1 MLDFLKISIRNKK
14 DTVEVYPEFVVD
26 GSEDLM
32 IRGSDFYAIWDE
44 TTGLWIKDEK
54 TAIRMIDKEL
64 KTFAKEYES
73 MTGVVPKVLYL
84 RYSSTKMIDAWHKY
98 VQKQMT
104 DNYHELDSVVVFED
118 TTTKKDD
125 YASKKLPYSL
135 KETDI
140 SAYEELISTLYEPE
154 ERRKIEWAIGS
165 IVAGE
170 SSKIQKFL
178 VMYGSAGTGKSTI
191 LNIIQDLFQGY
202 YVVFDAKALG
212 SSTNLFA
219 MECFKNEPLV
229 AIQHDGDLSK
239 IEDNTRLNSI
249 VSHEE
254 MLMNEKFRSAYSIRP
269 NAFLFM
275 GTNKPVKIT
284 DAKSGIIRRLIDV
297 SPSGRKVPFKKYND
311 LTSKIKF
318 ELGGIALH
326 CLNVYQDDPTYYNNY
341 ITQTML
347 GASNDFYNYVIDS
360 YDVFKRDDG
369 TTLKAAWEMY
379 KTYCNDAKVPYP
391 MSMRSFKEELK
402 NYFKEFSERR
412 RLNDGTFARNLYRGF
427 LSDKFIT
434 IKDEVVEEPPTLV
447 FQNGPS
453 LLDEVLKDCPA
464 QLASDKETPQFKWE
478 NITTT
483 LKDLD
488 TSKIHYVRV
497 PENHIVIDFD
507 LKDESGNKSFEKN
520 LEAASKWPLTYAE
533 LSKGGEGIHLHY
545 IYTGDVSK
553 LSSIYAPNIEI
564 KVFSGKSSLR
574 RKLTKCND
582 VPIATINSGLPLK
595 GDKKKVVDF
604 DAVKSEMGLR
614 SLIMR
619 NLKKEIHPATAPSVD
634 FINKI
639 LDDAYNSGLKYD
651 VTDLRPSI
659 SSFAANSSHQA
670 ERCLKVVSKMK
681 FKSEE
686 PSLLNETRE
695 TPIVFYDVEVFP
707 NLFIICWKTEGH
719 NTVKM
724 INPSPAEVEDL
735 LQYRL
740 VGFNC
745 RRYDN
750 HILYARLMGYNNE
763 QLYNQSQRII
773 NGSKNA
779 FFGEA
784 YNLSYADVYDFSSKK
799 QSLKK
804 FEIELGIHH
813 QELGYRWDEAV
824 PEDKW
829 DMVANYCVNDVIATE
844 AVWKARQADLTARK
858 VLSELSG
865 LPINETTRKHITKIL
880 IGDDKTADHV
890 YTNLATGEQTRDTG
904 GKYRNAFPGYEFVQ
918 DETGK
923 WHNMYRGTDVG
934 FGGYVYAEPGMYGN
948 VVTLDVGNMHGASI
962 IALNKFGVYTDRFRE
977 IREARMAI
985 KAKDFDKAKMM
996 LGGKLAPYLT
1006 DESSAND
1013 LQAALKL
1020 VLNST
1025 YGISAATFDNPLRD
1039 PRDKNNIIAL
1049 RGALFMRTLQ
1059 DEVQAR
1065 GYTVAH
1071 IKTDSIKIPD
1081 ATPEIIEFVV
1091 EFGKKYGYDFE
1102 IESEYEKMCLV
1113 NDAVYIAK
1121 YKEPKMDKKTGKL
1134 IWWAATG
1141 TQFQIPYVF
1150 KTLFS
1155 KEPIEFEDKCE
1166 TKTVSTALYLDL
1178 NEDLSDVSEL
1188 EKERSALYKEWSE
1201 SSAPIRDATEMLE
1214 GYDEDIAKGHNYVFV
1229 GKVGLFCP
1237 IKPGCGGGL
1246 LLREK
1251 SDGGYSAATG
1261 SKGYRWLEAETVK
1274 LLDKEEDID
1283 EGYYHTLIDNAIASI
1298 SEYGDFEWFVSDDPY
1313 VPMNI
1318 PK

>member
-14 DTVEVYPEFVVD
+14 DSVEIYPEFMV
-26 GSEDLM
+26 GNFKDLM
-32 IRGSDFYAIWDE
+32 IRGSDFYAIWNEDTGMWSRDE
-44 TTGLWIKDEK
+44 IV
-54 TAIRMIDKEL
+54 AIALIDGEL
-64 KTFAKEYES
+64 NKFAREYEENFF
-73 MTGVVPKVLYL
+73 TKPKVLYL
-84 RYSSTKMIDAWHKY
+84 KYSSTKMIDSWHKY
-98 VQKQMT
+98 VQKQLP
-104 DNYHELDSVVVFED
+104 DNYHELDTTVTFADEITKRED
-118 TTTKKDD
+118 
-125 YASKKLPYSL
+125 YVSKKLPYSL
-135 KETDI
+135 MDTDI
-140 SAYEELISTLYEPE
+140 SAYDELISTLYDPE

-170 SSKIQKFL
+170 SSKIQKFI
-178 VMYGSAGTGKSTI
+178 VMYGSAGTGKSTV
-191 LNIIQDLFQGY
+191 LNIIQTMFKGY
-202 YVVFDAKALG
+202 YSVFDAKALG
-212 SSTNLFA
+212 TSSNVFA
-219 MECFKNEPLV
+219 MECFKNNPLI
-229 AIQHDGDLSK
+229 AIQHDGDLSR

-254 MLMNEKFRSAYSIRP
+254 MTMNEKFKSAYSLKI

-275 GTNKPVKIT
+275 GTNRPVKIT

-297 SPSGRKVPFKKYND
+297 SPSGRKIPFKRYMD
-311 LTSKIKF
+311 LTDKINF
-318 ELGGIALH
+318 ELGGIAKH
-326 CLNVYQDDPTYYNNY
+326 CLSVYKEDPSYYDKY
-341 ITQTML
+341 VTEIML
-347 GASNDFYNYVIDS
+347 GESNDFYNFVLDS
-360 YDVFKRDDG
+360 YDVFKREDG
-369 TTLKAAWEMY
+369 VTLKAAWEMY
-379 KTYCNDAKVPYP
+379 NTYCTEAKVPYP
-391 MSMRSFKEELK
+391 MSMRVFKAELK
-402 NYFKEFSERR
+402 NYFKSFIERKH
-412 RLNDGTFARNLYRGF
+412 LPNNVFARNMYVGF
-427 LSDKFIT
+427 LTDKFVT
-434 IKDEVVEEPPTLV
+434 VRDEPEEPPPSII

-464 QLASDKETPQFKWE
+464 QLANENETPQFKWE
-478 NITTT
+478 NVSTT

-488 TSKIHYVRV
+488 TSKTHYVRV

-507 LKDESGNKSFEKN
+507 LKDENGNKSFEKN
-520 LEAASKWPLTYAE
+520 LEAASKWPSTYAE
-533 LSKGGEGIHLHY
+533 LSKGGQGIHLHY
-545 IYTGDVSK
+545 IYSGDVSK
-553 LSSIYAPNIEI
+553 LSSIYAPDIEI

-574 RKLTKCND
+574 RRLSKCND
-582 VPIATINSGLPLK
+582 VPIATINSGLPVK
-595 GDKKKVVDF
+595 GDKKKMVDF
-604 DAVKSEMGLR
+604 DAVKSEKGLR
-614 SLIMR
+614 SLIMK

-634 FINKI
+634 FIYKI
-639 LDDAYNSGLKYD
+639 LEDAYASDLKYD

-659 SSFAANSSHQA
+659 SSFAANSTHQA
-670 ERCLKVVSKMK
+670 ERCLKVVNKMK

-686 PSLLNETRE
+686 PSLMVDSRE
-695 TPIVFYDVEVFP
+695 APIVFYDVEVFP
-707 NLFIICWKTEGH
+707 NLFIICWKAEGKS
-719 NTVKM
+719 TVKM
-724 INPSPAEVEDL
+724 INPSPAEVEEL
-735 LQYRL
+735 MKYRL

-750 HILYARLMGYNNE
+750 HILYARLMGYNNL

-773 NGSKNA
+773 GGSKNA

-784 YNLSYADVYDFSSKK
+784 YNISYADVYDFSSKK

-813 QELGYRWDEAV
+813 QELGYRWDEPV

-829 DMVANYCVNDVIATE
+829 MMVADYCVNDVVATE
-844 AVWKARQADLTARK
+844 AVWNARQADLTARK
-858 VLSELSG
+858 VLAELSG

-890 YTNLATGEQTRDTG
+890 YTDFATGEQTRDTG
-904 GKYRNAFPGYEFVQ
+904 NKFINHFPGYEFVQ
-918 DETGK
+918 DENGK

-985 KAKDFDKAKMM
+985 KAKDFDKAKTM
-996 LGGKLAPYLT
+996 LGGKLAKYLT
-1006 DESSAND
+1006 NESDADD

-1025 YGISAATFDNPLRD
+1025 YGIAAATFDNPLRD

-1049 RGALFMRTLQ
+1049 RGALFMRSLQ

-1081 ATPEIIEFVV
+1081 ATPNIIEFVK
-1091 EFGKKYGYDFE
+1091 EYGKKYGYEFE

-1121 YKEPKMDKKTGKL
+1121 YKKPKIDKKTGKE
-1134 IWWAATG
+1134 IWWSATG
-1141 TQFQIPYVF
+1141 AQFQIPYVF
-1150 KTLFS
+1150 KSLFS
-1155 KEPIEFEDKCE
+1155 KEKIEFADKCE
-1166 TKTVSTALYLDL
+1166 TKTVSTALYLDM
-1178 NEDLSDVSEL
+1178 NEEL
-1188 EKERSALYKEWSE
+1188 PE
-1201 SSAPIRDATEMLE
+1201 
-1214 GYDEDIAKGHNYVFV
+1214 DEHNYVFV

-1251 SDGGYSAATG
+1251 SDGGYAAATG

-1274 LLDKEEDID
+1274 LLGKEDCID
-1283 EGYYHTLIDNAIASI
+1283 EGYYIAQVDNAIASI

-1313 VPMNI
+1313 VPMNV

>member
-1 MLDFLKISIRNKK
+1 MLDFLKISVRNKK
-14 DTVEVYPEFVVD
+14 GDTEIYPEFIVD
-26 GSEDLM
+26 TSKDLM
-32 IRGSDFYAIWDE
+32 IRGSDFYAIWNED
-44 TTGLWIKDEK
+44 TGLWSREETVAIKL
-54 TAIRMIDKEL
+54 IDKEL
-64 KTFAKEYES
+64 KKFAKEYEQ
-73 MTGVVPKVLYL
+73 MTGITPKVLYL
-84 RYSSTKMIDAWHKY
+84 RYSSTKMIDAWNKY
-98 VQKQMT
+98 IQKQLP
-104 DNYHELDSVVVFED
+104 DNYHELDPQVTFED
-118 TTTKKDD
+118 TVTKKED
-125 YASKKLPYSL
+125 YVSKKLPYSL

-140 SAYEELISTLYEPE
+140 KAYDELMSTLYDPE

-170 SSKIQKFL
+170 SSKIQKFI
-178 VMYGSAGTGKSTI
+178 VMYGSAGTGKSTV
-191 LNIIQDLFQGY
+191 LNIIQDLFKGY
-202 YVVFDAKALG
+202 YVVFDAKSIG
-212 SSTNLFA
+212 TSNNIFA
-219 MECFKNEPLV
+219 MECFKNEPII

-254 MLMNEKFRSAYSIRP
+254 MLMNEKFRSAYTIRP
-269 NAFLFM
+269 KAFLFM
-275 GTNKPVKIT
+275 GTNRPVKIT

-297 SPSGRKVPFKKYND
+297 SPSGRKVPFKKYNE

-326 CLNVYQDDPTYYNNY
+326 CLEVYQDDPTYYNNY
-341 ITQTML
+341 ITKTML
-347 GASNDFYNYVIDS
+347 GESNDFYNYVLDS
-360 YDVFKRDDG
+360 YDVFKENDEI
-369 TTLKAAWEMY
+369 TLKTAWEMY
-379 KTYCNDAKVPYP
+379 KTYCSDANVPYP
-391 MSMRSFKEELK
+391 MTMRVFKAELK
-402 NYFKEFSERR
+402 NYFKEFIERK
-412 RLNDGTFARNLYRGF
+412 RLANGNWTRNIYLGFITDKF
-427 LSDKFIT
+427 LSVR
-434 IKDEVVEEPPTLV
+434 DEPVEETPAII

-478 NITTT
+478 NVTTT

-497 PENHIVIDFD
+497 PENHIVVDFD

-707 NLFIICWKTEGH
+707 NLFIICWKIEGH

-829 DMVANYCVNDVIATE
+829 VMVADYCVNDVVATE

-962 IALNKFGVYTDRFRE
+962 IALDKFGVYTDRFRE

-985 KAKDFDKAKMM
+985 KAKDFDKAKTM

-1081 ATPEIIEFVV
+1081 ATPEIIDFVV

-1121 YKEPKMDKKTGKL
+1121 YKEPKMDKKTGKP

-1178 NEDLSDVSEL
+1178 NEDLPDVSQL
-1188 EKERSALYKEWSE
+1188 EKEREKLYKEWLE
-1201 SSAPIRDATEMLE
+1201 SPIRDATEMLE
-1214 GYDEDIAKGHNYVFV
+1214 GYDMAIAKGHNYVFV

-1251 SDGGYSAATG
+1251 SDGGYAAATG

-1283 EGYYHTLIDNAIASI
+1283 EGYYHALVDNAIASI

>member
-1 MLDFLKISIRNKK
+1 MLDFLKISIRSKK
-14 DTVEVYPEFVVD
+14 DIVEIYPEFVVGD
-26 GSEDLM
+26 FKDLM
-32 IRGSDFYAIWDE
+32 IRGGDFYAIWNE
-44 TTGLWIKDEK
+44 NTGLWSRDEI
-54 TAIRMIDKEL
+54 TAIALIDGEL
-64 KTFAKEYES
+64 NIYAKDYEKAF
-73 MTGVVPKVLYL
+73 GVKPKVLYL
-84 RYSSTKMIDAWHKY
+84 RYSSTKMIDAWHRY
-98 VQKQMT
+98 VQKQMP
-104 DNYHELDSVVVFED
+104 DSYHELDSTVTFSGVITKRED
-118 TTTKKDD
+118 
-125 YASKKLPYSL
+125 YVSKKLDYKL
-135 KETDI
+135 EKTDI
-140 SAYEELISTLYEPE
+140 SAYDELMSTLYDPE

-170 SSKIQKFL
+170 SSKIQKFI
-178 VMYGSAGTGKSTI
+178 VMYGSAGTGKSTV
-191 LNIIQDLFQGY
+191 LNIIQDLFKGY
-202 YVVFDAKALG
+202 YTVFDAKALG
-212 SSTNLFA
+212 TSNNVFA
-219 MECFKNEPLV
+219 MECFKNDPLV

-249 VSHEE
+249 ISHEE
-254 MLMNEKFRSAYSIRP
+254 MTMNEKFKSVYPLKI

-275 GTNKPVKIT
+275 GTNRPVKIT

-297 SPSGRKVPFKKYND
+297 SPSGRKVPFKKYNE

-326 CLNVYQDDPTYYNNY
+326 CLEVYRDDPTYYNNY
-341 ITQTML
+341 ITETML
-347 GASNDFYNYVIDS
+347 GESNDFYNYVLDS
-360 YDVFKRDDG
+360 YDVFKENDDVS
-369 TTLKAAWEMY
+369 LKTAWEMY
-379 KTYCNDAKVPYP
+379 KTYCSDANVPYP
-391 MSMRSFKEELK
+391 MTMRVFKAELK
-402 NYFKEFSERR
+402 NYFKEFIERK
-412 RLNDGTFARNLYRGF
+412 RLANGNWTRNIYSGFITDKF
-427 LSDKFIT
+427 LSVR
-434 IKDEVVEEPPTLV
+434 DEPVEETPAIV
-447 FQNGPS
+447 FQNGSS

-464 QLASDKETPQFKWE
+464 QPASDKETPQFKWE
-478 NITTT
+478 NVTTT

-488 TSKIHYVRV
+488 TSKLHYVRV

-574 RKLTKCND
+574 RKLTKCNN

-604 DAVKSEMGLR
+604 DAVKSEKGLR

-639 LDDAYNSGLKYD
+639 LNDAYNSGLKYD

-707 NLFIICWKTEGH
+707 NLFIICWKTEGQ

-804 FEIELGIHH
+804 FEIKLGIHH

-829 DMVANYCVNDVIATE
+829 DMVADYCVNDVVATE

-934 FGGYVYAEPGMYGN
+934 FGGYVYAEPGMYGH

-962 IALNKFGVYTDRFRE
+962 IALNKFGVDTDRFRE

-1121 YKEPKMDKKTGKL
+1121 YKEPKMDKKTGKP

-1166 TKTVSTALYLDL
+1166 IKTVSTALYLDL
-1178 NEDLSDVSEL
+1178 NEDLPE
-1188 EKERSALYKEWSE
+1188 
-1201 SSAPIRDATEMLE
+1201 
-1214 GYDEDIAKGHNYVFV
+1214 DEHNYVFV

-1237 IKPGCGGGL
+1237 IRPGCGGGL

-1251 SDGGYSAATG
+1251 SDGGYGAATG

-1283 EGYYHTLIDNAIASI
+1283 EGYYHTLVDNAIASI

>member
-1 MLDFLKISIRNKK
+1 MLDFLKIATRTPKK
-14 DTVEVYPEFVVD
+14 DIVEVYPEFIVD
-26 GSEDLM
+26 DSEDLM
-32 IRGSDFYAIWDE
+32 IRGSDFYAIWNE
-44 TTGLWIKDEK
+44 NTGLWSKDE
-54 TAIRMIDKEL
+54 TVAIRMIDKEL
-64 KTFAKEYES
+64 RTFAKEYEQ
-73 MTGVVPKVLYL
+73 MTGVTPKVLYL
-84 RYSSTKMIDAWHKY
+84 RYSSTKMIDVWHRY
-98 VQKQMT
+98 VQKQMA
-104 DNYHELDSVVVFED
+104 DNYHELDTKVVFAD
-118 TTTKKDD
+118 TDTKKED

-170 SSKIQKFL
+170 SSKIQKFI

-191 LNIIQDLFQGY
+191 LNIIQALFNGY
-202 YVVFDAKALG
+202 YSVFDAKALG
-212 SSTNLFA
+212 TSNNVFA
-219 MECFKNEPLV
+219 MECFKSNPLV
-229 AIQHDGDLSK
+229 AIQHDGDLSR

-254 MLMNEKFRSAYSIRP
+254 MTMNEKFKSTYSSKI

-297 SPSGRKVPFKKYND
+297 SPSGKKIPFKKYID
-311 LTSKIKF
+311 LTDKVNF

-326 CLNVYQDDPTYYNNY
+326 CLNVYKEDPTYYNNY
-341 ITQTML
+341 VTSVML
-347 GASNDFYNYVIDS
+347 GESNDFYNYVMDS
-360 YDVFKRDDG
+360 YDVFAKNDS

-379 KTYCNDAKVPYP
+379 KTYCDDANVPYP
-391 MSMRSFKEELK
+391 MSMRVFKAELK
-402 NYFKEFSERR
+402 NYFKEFCERAR
-412 RLNDGTFARNLYRGF
+412 DEDGVNVRNYYSGF
-427 LSDKFIT
+427 LKNKFLT
-434 IKDEVVEEPPTLV
+434 THDETENPSVGLV

-464 QLASDKETPQFKWE
+464 QLASEQETPQFKWE
-478 NITTT
+478 NVTTT
-483 LKDLD
+483 LKQID

-507 LKDESGNKSFEKN
+507 LKDENGNKSFEKN
-520 LEAASKWPLTYAE
+520 LEAASKWPSTYAE

-545 IYTGDVSK
+545 IYSGDVSK
-553 LSSIYAPNIEI
+553 LSSVYAPDIEI
-564 KVFSGKSSLR
+564 KAFTGKSSLR
-574 RKLTKCND
+574 RKLTKCFN
-582 VPIATINSGLPLK
+582 VAIAVISSGLPLK
-595 GDKKKVVDF
+595 GDKKKMVNF
-604 DAVKSEMGLR
+604 DAVKSEKGLR
-614 SLIMR
+614 ALIVR

-639 LDDAYNSGLKYD
+639 LDDAYASGLKYD
-651 VTDLRPSI
+651 VTDMRPSI
-659 SSFAANSSHQA
+659 SSFAASSTHQA
-670 ERCLKVVSKMK
+670 ERCLKVVNKMK

-686 PSLLNETRE
+686 ASQNVDNSEA
-695 TPIVFYDVEVFP
+695 PIIFYDVEVFP
-707 NLFIICWKTEGH
+707 NLFIICWKTEGKEKK
-719 NTVKM
+719 TTKM
-724 INPSPAEVEDL
+724 INPSPVQVEEL
-735 LQYRL
+735 MKGRL

-784 YNLSYADVYDFSSKK
+784 YNISYADVYDFSSKK

-813 QELGYRWDEAV
+813 QELGFRWDEPV

-829 DMVANYCVNDVIATE
+829 DLVAEYCVNDVVATE
-844 AVWKARQADLTARK
+844 AVWDARQADLTARK

-880 IGDDKTADHV
+880 IGDDKEADHV
-890 YTNLATGEQTRDTG
+890 YTDFSTGKQTKDTG
-904 GKYRNAFPGYEFVQ
+904 NKFINKFEGYEFVQ
-918 DETGK
+918 DSEGK

-962 IALNKFGVYTDRFRE
+962 IALNKFGMYTDRFRE

-996 LGGKLAPYLT
+996 LGGKLAKYLT
-1006 DESSAND
+1006 NEAEAND

-1059 DEVQAR
+1059 DEVQNR

-1081 ATPEIIEFVV
+1081 ATQEIIDFVV
-1091 EFGKKYGYDFE
+1091 GFGKKYGYDFE

-1121 YKEPKMDKKTGKL
+1121 YKNPKKDKKTGKE
-1134 IWWAATG
+1134 IWWSATG

-1166 TKTVSTALYLDL
+1166 TKTVSTALYLDM
-1178 NEDLSDVSEL
+1178 NEGL
-1188 EKERSALYKEWSE
+1188 KE
-1201 SSAPIRDATEMLE
+1201 
-1214 GYDEDIAKGHNYVFV
+1214 DEHNYVFV

-1237 IKPGCGGGL
+1237 IKPGCGGGV

-1251 SDGGYSAATG
+1251 SDGGYAAATG

-1274 LLDKEEDID
+1274 LLKKESDID
-1283 EGYYHTLIDNAIASI
+1283 ERYYISQVDDAIASI
-1298 SEYGDFEWFVSDDPY
+1298 SEYGDFEWFVSEDHY
-1313 VPMNI
+1313 TMNL

>member
-1 MLDFLKISIRNKK
+1 MLDFLRITIRTKK
-14 DTVEVYPEFVVD
+14 DAVEVYPEFAVEQ
-26 GSEDLM
+26 SEDLM
-32 IRGSDFYAIWDE
+32 IRGSDFYAIWNED
-44 TTGLWIKDEK
+44 TGLWSKDEFV
-54 TAIRMIDKEL
+54 AIKLIDKEL
-64 KTFAKEYES
+64 QAYAKKYEET
-73 MTGVVPKVLYL
+73 TGVSPKVLYL
-84 RYSSTKMIDAWHKY
+84 KYSSTKMIDAWHRY
-98 VQKQMT
+98 VQKQMA
-104 DNYHELDSVVVFED
+104 DNYHELDLTVTFDDVK
-118 TTTKKDD
+118 TKKED
-125 YASKKLPYSL
+125 YVSKKLPYSL

-140 SAYEELISTLYEPE
+140 SAYEELISTLYDPK

-170 SSKIQKFL
+170 SSKIQKFI
-178 VMYGSAGTGKSTI
+178 VMYGSAGTGKSTV
-191 LNIIQDLFQGY
+191 LNIIQELFQGY
-202 YVVFDAKALG
+202 YSVFDAKALG
-212 SSTNLFA
+212 SSTNVFA

-360 YDVFKRDDG
+360 YDVFKRDNG

-379 KTYCNDAKVPYP
+379 KIYCNDAKVPYP

-412 RLNDGTFARNLYRGF
+412 HLNDGTFARNLYRGF

-434 IKDEVVEEPPTLV
+434 IKDEAEEEPPTLV

-464 QLASDKETPQFKWE
+464 QPASDKETPQFKWE

-488 TSKIHYVRV
+488 TSKLHYVRV

-604 DAVKSEMGLR
+604 DAVKSEKGLR

-659 SSFAANSSHQA
+659 SSFAANSTHQA

-707 NLFIICWKTEGH
+707 NLFIICWKTEGQ

-829 DMVANYCVNDVIATE
+829 DMVADYCVNDVVATE

-985 KAKDFDKAKMM
+985 KAKDFDKAKTM

-1121 YKEPKMDKKTGKL
+1121 YKEPKMDKKTGKP

-1178 NEDLSDVSEL
+1178 NEDLPE
-1188 EKERSALYKEWSE
+1188 
-1201 SSAPIRDATEMLE
+1201 
-1214 GYDEDIAKGHNYVFV
+1214 DEHNYVFV

-1237 IKPGCGGGL
+1237 IRSGCGGGL

-1251 SDGGYSAATG
+1251 SDGGYGAATG

-1283 EGYYHTLIDNAIASI
+1283 EGYYHTLVDNAIASI

>member
-1 MLDFLKISIRNKK
+1 MLDFLRITIRTKK
-14 DTVEVYPEFVVD
+14 DAVEVYPEFAVEQ
-26 GSEDLM
+26 SEDLM
-32 IRGSDFYAIWDE
+32 IRGSDFYAIWNED
-44 TTGLWIKDEK
+44 TGLWSKDEFV
-54 TAIRMIDKEL
+54 AIKLIDKEL
-64 KTFAKEYES
+64 QAYAKKYEET
-73 MTGVVPKVLYL
+73 TGVSPKVLYL
-84 RYSSTKMIDAWHKY
+84 KYSSTKMIDAWHRY
-98 VQKQMT
+98 VQKQMA
-104 DNYHELDSVVVFED
+104 DNYHELDLTVTFDDVK
-118 TTTKKDD
+118 TKKED
-125 YASKKLPYSL
+125 YVSKKLPYSL

-140 SAYEELISTLYEPE
+140 SAYEELISTLYDPK

-170 SSKIQKFL
+170 SSKIQKFI
-178 VMYGSAGTGKSTI
+178 VMYGSAGTGKSTV
-191 LNIIQDLFQGY
+191 LNIIQELFQGY
-202 YVVFDAKALG
+202 YSVFDAKALG
-212 SSTNLFA
+212 SSTNVFA

-360 YDVFKRDDG
+360 YDVFKRDNG

-379 KTYCNDAKVPYP
+379 KIYCNDAKVPYP

-412 RLNDGTFARNLYRGF
+412 HLNDGTFARNLYRGF

-434 IKDEVVEEPPTLV
+434 IKDEAEEEPPTLV

-464 QLASDKETPQFKWE
+464 QPASDKETPQFKWE

-488 TSKIHYVRV
+488 TSKLHYVRV

-604 DAVKSEMGLR
+604 DAVKSEKGLR

-707 NLFIICWKTEGH
+707 NLFIICWKTEGQ

-829 DMVANYCVNDVIATE
+829 DMVADYCVNDVVATE

-985 KAKDFDKAKMM
+985 KAKDFDKAKTM

-1121 YKEPKMDKKTGKL
+1121 YKEPKMDKKTGKP

-1178 NEDLSDVSEL
+1178 NEDLPE
-1188 EKERSALYKEWSE
+1188 
-1201 SSAPIRDATEMLE
+1201 
-1214 GYDEDIAKGHNYVFV
+1214 DEHNYVFV

-1237 IKPGCGGGL
+1237 IRSGCGGGL

-1251 SDGGYSAATG
+1251 SDGGYGAATG

-1283 EGYYHTLIDNAIASI
+1283 EGYYHTLVDNAIASI